1 MSNKNKLILEEAVF
15 HFFLIN
21 WTGAASKFL
30 VFLAQHIMD
39 TNTLW
44 TWPTACSTRGW
55 GIQKIMHLTINPF

>member
-1 MSNKNKLILEEAVF
+1 MSNKNKLILEGVF

-30 VFLAQHIMD
+30 VFLAQHIMY

-44 TWPTACSTRGW
+44 TWLTECSTRGW
-55 GIQKIMHLTINPF
+55 RI

>member
-1 MSNKNKLILEEAVF
+1 MSNKNKLILEKAVF

-30 VFLAQHIMD
+30 VFLAQQIMD

-55 GIQKIMHLTINPF
+55 RI